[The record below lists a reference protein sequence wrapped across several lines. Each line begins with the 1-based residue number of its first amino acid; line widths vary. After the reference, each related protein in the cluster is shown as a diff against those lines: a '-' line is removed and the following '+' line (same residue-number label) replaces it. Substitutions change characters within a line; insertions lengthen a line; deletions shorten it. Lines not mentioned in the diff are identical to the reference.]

1 MANKPILIA
10 AAVIMLISLGSL
22 AVAGSAISSVE
33 EDFESIDASTYLS
46 DASTSPQIIYT
57 DDDGA
62 GNSGWLILI
71 EGDDTDADNNGRIDA
86 CEAFTYTVKADGED
100 VTNSTSQY
108 LCDEDDEKGISDLF
122 PDLNLIAAVS
132 VCDTYDDTGYEDL
145 EECFLGK
152 TYTIESSTSMTIF
165 DADSYYIEILGQLG
179 GFIGELLGGSCLGIL
194 GVCCSIVLLIVGL
207 LVGGNQQPTVMMGG
221 VPTGQIPTMGYQAPV
236 GQMPQQQYQ
245 APVQQTMPQGQ
256 VVPSAQMT
264 QQPVEQQPQS
274 NVWDQV

>member
-46 DASTSPQIIYT
+46 DASTSHQIIYT

-122 PDLNLIAAVS
+122 PDLNLIAFEFD
-132 VCDTYDDTGYEDL
+132 C
-145 EECFLGK
+145 CRF
-152 TYTIESSTSMTIF
+152 SMR
-165 DADSYYIEILGQLG
+165 Y
-179 GFIGELLGGSCLGIL
+179 
-194 GVCCSIVLLIVGL
+194 VR
-207 LVGGNQQPTVMMGG
+207 
-221 VPTGQIPTMGYQAPV
+221 
-236 GQMPQQQYQ
+236 
-245 APVQQTMPQGQ
+245 
-256 VVPSAQMT
+256 
-264 QQPVEQQPQS
+264 
-274 NVWDQV
+274 